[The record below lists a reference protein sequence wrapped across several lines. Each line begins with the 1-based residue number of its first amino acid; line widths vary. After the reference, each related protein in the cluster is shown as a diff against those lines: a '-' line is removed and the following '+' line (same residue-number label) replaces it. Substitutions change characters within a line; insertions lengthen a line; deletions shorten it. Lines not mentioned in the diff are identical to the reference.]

1 MPRMTA
7 IDDALAAQLAAQGLS
22 NREIARQV
30 GVTDKAVPPAVR
42 RHLQRE
48 RDPTPEFREQLSRLP
63 PAQLELFESFL
74 DLRELELFHGRVM
87 CDHPESLE
95 AVARRWGVTRQR
107 VHRIEGKMLAKLEE
121 AMSGPDGSDQSTAPS
136 RLPRVPERTGG

>member
-1 MPRMTA
+1 MTA
-7 IDDALAAQLAAQGLS
+7 VDDALAAQLAAAGLS

-42 RHLQRE
+42 RHLRRE
-48 RDPTPEFREQLSRLP
+48 RDPTPELRERLSRLP
-63 PAQLELFESFL
+63 AERLLLLESFL
-74 DLRELELFHGRVM
+74 DLRELELFHERVM
-87 CDHPESLE
+87 RDHPESLE
-95 AVARRWGVTRQR
+95 SVAERWGVTRQR

-121 AMSGPDGSDQSTAPS
+121 ALSGPDGSDQGTAPR